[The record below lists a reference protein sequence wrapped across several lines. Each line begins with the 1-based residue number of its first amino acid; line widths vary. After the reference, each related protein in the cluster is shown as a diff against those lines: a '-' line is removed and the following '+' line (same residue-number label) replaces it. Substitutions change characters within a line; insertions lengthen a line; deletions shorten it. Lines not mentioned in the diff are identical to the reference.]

1 MINVWAGCALMCA
14 MSALGTWAA
23 RGYALRQ
30 QLLDQPGE
38 RRSHQVATPRGGG
51 MAIVLAVLIAC
62 AWAAWQGLRS
72 AVH

>member
-1 MINVWAGCALMCA
+1 MLWAGCALMCA
-14 MSALGTWAA
+14 MSALSAWAA

-38 RRSHQVATPRGGG
+38 RRGHQVATPRGCC

-62 AWAAWQGLRS
+62 AWAVS
-72 AVH
+72 AVACAARFT